1 MSARPAGVGEGIGG
15 TRVRPGGTSGETG
28 GTSARLA
35 GPSAGIGGPGRG
47 TRGGALGRVVRA
59 GVGRRRTQTAV
70 MVLTTLLSVASAV
83 LALGLLVASGAPFD
97 RAFARQHGAH
107 LTVRFDGSKV
117 TPGRLAATARATGVA
132 AASGPF
138 AVTSLRLGADRT
150 APPGFA
156 PPPLTVVGRAS
167 AAGPVDAVTLTE
179 GRWATAPGEIVLE
192 RGSVPP
198 ASGTGER
205 LTADGVALTVVG
217 IAESVG
223 ESADAWVVPDQL
235 TALAGG
241 RPPAL
246 QMLYRLTSAGTAAE
260 VAAGRQAV
268 TAAVPAGA
276 VSGTRSYLDV
286 RESARRNTAAF
297 VPFVSAFAVLGL
309 GMSVLVIGIV
319 VSGAVGAATRRI
331 GILKSLGFTPF
342 QVGRAYVAQALI
354 PAAVGTVLGVAL
366 GNLLAVP
373 IMAEVA
379 QVYGTTEVLIPV
391 WVDLVVPAGALALV
405 AATAFGPALRA
416 ARLPTATVL
425 RIGPATGGGRGRAIR
440 GLLGR
445 LPLPRPVTLGLAGP
459 FARPGRAASTAAA
472 VTFGTLAVTLAVG
485 LGSTLV
491 AIKADGDPD
500 RGGDVTVH
508 TVTLAQGKP
517 GDPGPLPGKPADPAA
532 VAAAIAALPGTE
544 SAYRTA
550 RTQLDVAGLKG
561 GAPLVAYEG
570 DTAGSPHTMVSG
582 RWFGA
587 TGEAVAASRFL
598 RTTGVRVGDAVT
610 LSEQGRTVR
619 VRIVGE
625 IFDLGDDGMALRTTA
640 ASVASLRSRYEPA
653 DFAVTVTEG
662 TDAARYAERLDA
674 AVRPLRAEAALTEG
688 SKSSVIR
695 AMQALIVMLTLMLVA
710 VACLGV
716 LNTVVLDTRDRVR
729 DLGVFKALG
738 MTPRQT
744 VTQVLTSV
752 GTLGLVSG
760 AVGVPLGMVL
770 HGRVMPA
777 MGRAVGTTIPPA
789 DIDVYGTPLLVLLAT
804 AGVVI
809 ATAGALLP
817 AGWAART
824 ATARALR
831 AE

>member
-1 MSARPAGVGEGIGG
+1 MSADP
-15 TRVRPGGTSGETG
+15 TT
-28 GTSARLA
+28 
-35 GPSAGIGGPGRG
+35 
-47 TRGGALGRVVRA
+47 GGALGRVVRA

-107 LTVRFDGSKV
+107 LTVRFDGSAV
-117 TPGRLAATARATGVA
+117 TPERLAATARASGVA

-138 AVTSLRLGADRT
+138 AVTSLRLSADRA

-167 AAGPVDAVTLTE
+167 AAGPVDAVTVVE

-192 RGSVPP
+192 RGSEPP
-198 ASGTGER
+198 RTGPGVR
-205 LTADGVALTVVG
+205 VTAGGVTLTVVG

-223 ESADAWVVPDQL
+223 ESADAWVVPEQL

-246 QMLYRLTSAGTAAE
+246 QMLYRLTAADTAAE
-260 VAAGRQAV
+260 VTAGRKAV

-276 VSGTRSYLDV
+276 VTGARSYLDV
-286 RESARRNTAAF
+286 RETARAATAAF
-297 VPFVSAFAVLGL
+297 VPFVTAFAFLGL
-309 GMSVLVIGIV
+309 ALSVLVIGIV

-354 PAAVGTVLGVAL
+354 PGTVGAVLGVAL
-366 GNLLAVP
+366 GNVLAVP
-373 IMAEVA
+373 LMAEVSE
-379 QVYGTTEVLIPV
+379 VYGTTEILIPV
-391 WVDLVVPAGALALV
+391 WVDLAVPAGGLALV

-425 RIGPATGGGRGRAIR
+425 RMGPATGGGRGRALL

-445 LPLPRPVTLGLAGP
+445 LPLPRPVTLGLAAP
-459 FARPGRAASTAAA
+459 FARPARAASTAAA
-472 VTFGTLAVTLAVG
+472 VTFGALAVTFAVG

-508 TVTLAQGKP
+508 TIAP
-517 GDPGPLPGKPADPAA
+517 PHGDPGAPGGEMPRQADPAA
-532 VAAAIAALPGTE
+532 VAAAIAALPGTA
-544 SAYRTA
+544 SVYRTA

-570 DTAGSPHTMVSG
+570 DTAGSRHTMVSG

-587 TGEAVAASRFL
+587 TGEAVAPTRFL
-598 RTTGVRVGDAVT
+598 HTTGVRVGDTVT
-610 LSEQGRTVR
+610 LSEQGRTAR

-625 IFDLGDDGMALRTTA
+625 VFDLGDDGMTLRTGE
-640 ASVASLRSRYEPA
+640 ASVAALHARYQPA
-653 DFAVTVTEG
+653 DFAVTVTGG

-674 AVRPLRAEAALTEG
+674 AVAPLGAEAALTEG
-688 SKSSVIR
+688 SRSGVIR
-695 AMQALIVMLTLMLVA
+695 AMQALIVTLTLMLVV

-716 LNTVVLDTRDRVR
+716 LDMVVLDTRDRVR

-744 VTQVLTSV
+744 VAQVLTSV
-752 GTLGLVSG
+752 GAIGLLSG
-760 AVGVPLGMVL
+760 AVGVPLGVAL
-770 HGRVMPA
+770 HGWVMPA

-789 DIDVYGTPLLVLLAT
+789 DIEVYGTPLLVLLAA

-831 AE
+831 TE